1 MCCRCRKGMF
11 GIYDCRECSVGRK
24 FLLVFLAGFLL
35 GGRCYLGVAMHIWIV
50 RNVIVYQNNFAVYL
64 FIMF

>member
-24 FLLVFLAGFLL
+24 FLLVFLAGFFV
-35 GGRCYLGVAMHIWIV
+35 GGGVVIWGLRCISGL
-50 RNVIVYQNNFAVYL
+50 
-64 FIMF
+64 